1 MSACPRRV
9 SLYISAW
16 LVELRLGVR
25 NPWDA
30 RGTDANQLGLGPK
43 ALYGVV
49 MVPDVPREGKR
60 LCPHVSLNG
69 HIASAVPSDEALA
82 IRSDQG
88 SLPLLR
94 GAFGGAR
101 DALPEDTGLQ
111 QGRRLPLSLA
121 LGCGLIPWDPRPAR
135 IVTPGLPEQ
144 VSDHKKGLPQRD
156 RRVPWIVR
164 TTHQGT
170 PTPGSVGAYPQR
182 LCLDAT

>member
-1 MSACPRRV
+1 M
-9 SLYISAW
+9 
-16 LVELRLGVR
+16 G
-25 NPWDA
+25 NPWDT
-30 RGTDANQLGLGPK
+30 RRTDANRRGLGPK
-43 ALYGVV
+43 AWYGVV

-60 LCPHVSLNG
+60 LCPHVSPNG

-94 GAFGGAR
+94 GAIGGAR
-101 DALPEDTGLQ
+101 DALPEDTGLR
-111 QGRRLPLSLA
+111 QGQRLPLA
-121 LGCGLIPWDPRPAR
+121 LVRGYGLIPRDPRPAR

-164 TTHQGT
+164 TTHQET

-182 LCLDAT
+182 STAPDACAYGQGSG

>member
-1 MSACPRRV
+1 MP
-9 SLYISAW
+9 LYISAW

-25 NPWDA
+25 NPWAA

-60 LCPHVSLNG
+60 LCPHVSPNG

-82 IRSDQG
+82 IRSDQV

-94 GAFGGAR
+94 GAIGGAR
-101 DALPEDTGLQ
+101 DALPEDTGLR
-111 QGRRLPLSLA
+111 QGQRLPLA
-121 LGCGLIPWDPRPAR
+121 LVRGYGLIPRDPRPAR

-144 VSDHKKGLPQRD
+144 VSDHKKEVAR
-156 RRVPWIVR
+156 
-164 TTHQGT
+164 
-170 PTPGSVGAYPQR
+170 
-182 LCLDAT
+182 